1 MARLSENPPA
11 WVAEYVGLPFAEHGR
26 RRRDGVDCW
35 GLLRLVY
42 AERYGV
48 LLPALTGEYESTG
61 DAPAIASLVGRESH
75 SGRWRRTT
83 EPAVGDAALFRVPR
97 GWHVGVVVADRRM
110 LHAQVGSDSCVERID
125 TPTWGPRLEGCYRLG
140 GPVRVVGRSRPL
152 DGPRIDAEMPAGLTV
167 SEMLLTLG
175 VPPGPLLR
183 VSVGGVEVSPAVW
196 DRVRPKPG
204 RVVRVSAVVP
214 TGGGGKDTTRLILAI
229 AVVAAAVAAP
239 FAAGALGLSV
249 LGTGTLGGGLLAA
262 GVGLGGMLLVNSLI
276 PPPRPRL
283 SQGAGFRASPTIT
296 GARNEARPYGRI
308 PVILGRHRIAPLYAG
323 LPWTEI
329 VGDEQYLRVAFV
341 VGYGQLAIS
350 EIKIGETPIES
361 FEGVEWE
368 VREGLPDD
376 PPLVLY
382 PGTVLEDGL
391 AVLLEEAGG
400 WSLRTSGTDAEEL
413 SIDVTWLQGLV
424 ELTAG
429 GERAER
435 TVSLEVE
442 YAPAGSGQWVSVNG
456 QSPDFSRGMD
466 FLFREP
472 EVQLGGSGVHGSEV
486 GWGLGFAGTKPAYLP
501 STNYS
506 WEASGYV
513 LVEQAGVHE
522 FGVDSSDAADV
533 FVDDRPIA
541 SFYGTHG
548 TQGGGV
554 PDFSGHTGQIN
565 LAQGWHRIRVR
576 VEARSTSGA
585 LALGWKRP
593 GDGGMSVIPA
603 ASLRTNPGFGS
614 VGLAYRWFDTS
625 RYLSS
630 ITVTGNEARTLRRS
644 IAWAV
649 ERGQYDVRIR
659 RLTPDT
665 DDERVLDKVH
675 WTALRTIRP
684 DDPIAMPGLAKLA
697 VRIKATDQ
705 LAGALDTVNCVAHSV
720 LPDWEPGQ
728 FGAWIRRATSNPAS
742 CYRAIL
748 QGPAN
753 ARPLADDRLDL
764 DELAAWHHA
773 CSQAGFEFNG
783 VVDVEGTVFDRLADV
798 ASAGRASFGMRDG
811 RYSIVRD
818 RAQTVPVQ
826 HFTPRNSWGF
836 TGRRAFPDLPHGL
849 RVRFLNRLVG
859 YQQDERLVH
868 DDGYDESNATDYET
882 IELFG
887 VTDPDQVWK
896 HGRYHI
902 AVARLRP
909 EIYELHAD
917 FEHLACT
924 RGDLVLVTHDVTL
937 WGLGSGRVSELV
949 VDAGSNLTG
958 LVLDDPVVMEAGKTY
973 QVRVRLE
980 DGTSWAKPVNTSPG
994 RWSQVNFDPVSPVD
1008 PRPKVGDLWMFGELG
1023 KETRELLVRSIEI
1036 DPDLSAR
1043 LTLVDHAPAV
1053 HEADQGE
1060 IPPWDSGITVPPDYE
1075 DRPEAP
1081 VIESIRSDDFVM
1093 VRGSDG
1099 TLRPRMAI
1107 TLKRPSGR
1115 RPIPTV
1121 AQVRT
1126 REKPPSGEA
1135 GSSWTHHPYAPIE
1148 NSQISVLDVEEG
1160 VTYQIR
1166 LRVLTA
1172 DGRASDWV
1180 EAEHTV
1186 VGKSLPPPDLAA
1198 FDVQRL
1204 SDGTRRYS
1212 WRFDEV
1218 PMDLDGVRIRYGQP
1232 DWVWENMQALHD
1244 DVLQSSPSELN
1255 EPPQGTWR
1263 FAAKAVDT
1271 SGNESKNA
1279 VYVTR
1284 TLGPPRLD
1292 GVAFSDDAAIRGWPG
1307 SKTDCWITSTNE
1319 LEAEDLAT
1327 WDTLAAMGAA
1337 TWDAYTR
1344 WNWSPK
1350 SPIRYEHTPLDAGFV
1365 FEWSPDAIA
1374 TGDGILTV
1382 EVAWSVNGVD
1392 YTPWAEISTVRDVSV
1407 TARYLKARV
1416 TSEAS
1421 GAQPVPVIR
1430 SLLVLMRAEGVIHEH
1445 DDLETLDLVPPW
1457 RLGPGDVRLPV
1468 PPGRFSRIRSVSLS
1482 FNGTGAGWSWELVD
1496 RDTQHGPRVR
1506 LFNAQG
1512 QPADATI
1519 DAVIR
1524 GL

>member
-1 MARLSENPPA
+1 MPRLPENPPP
-11 WVAEYVGLPFAEHGR
+11 WVAQYVGVEFAEGGR
-26 RRRDGVDCW
+26 GISAGLDCW

-42 AERYGV
+42 AERFGV
-48 LLPALTGEYESTG
+48 WLPAFNGGCETGEALAG
-61 DAPAIASLVGRESH
+61 LVGQETH
-75 SGRWRRTT
+75 SGRWRRVV
-83 EPAVGDAALFRVPR
+83 EPAVGDAALFRVAR

-110 LHAQVGSDSCVERID
+110 LHAQRGTESCVERFD
-125 TPTWGPRLEGCYRLG
+125 TPRWAPRLEGVYRIA
-140 GPVRVVGRSRPL
+140 GPVTVRGHVRPL
-152 DGPRIDAEMPAGLTV
+152 STPCIDAALPAGLTV
-167 SEMLLTLG
+167 SEMLDALG
-175 VPPGPLLR
+175 VAPGPLLR
-183 VSVGGVEVSPAVW
+183 VSVGDVDLPREQWS
-196 DRVRPKPG
+196 RVRPKPG
-204 RVVRVSAVVP
+204 RVVAVRATVP
-214 TGGGGKDTTRLILAI
+214 AGGGGKDTTRLILAI

-239 FAAGALGLSV
+239 FAAGALGFSV
-249 LGTGTLGGGLLAA
+249 LGAGTLGGGLLAA

-283 SQGAGFRASPTIT
+283 SQGSASGLSPSIT

-308 PVILGRHRIAPLYAG
+308 PVILGRHRIAPPFAG

-329 VGDEQYLRVAFV
+329 VGDDQYLRAAFIL
-341 VGYGQLAIS
+341 GYGPLAIS

-368 VREGLPDD
+368 AREGRPDD

-382 PGTVLEDGL
+382 PGTVLEDSL
-391 AVLLEEAGG
+391 AVLLAQETG
-400 WSLRTSGTDAEEL
+400 WVVRTSATDAEEL
-413 SIDVTWLQGLV
+413 SVDVTWLQGLV
-424 ELTAG
+424 ELTSA

-442 YAPAGSGQWVSVNG
+442 YSPAGAGLWQPVNG

-466 FLFREP
+466 YLFREP
-472 EVQLGGSGVHGSEV
+472 EVVLGGAGTHGSEIA
-486 GWGLGFAGTKPAYLP
+486 WGAGFAGAKPAYLP
-501 STNYS
+501 ASKYS
-506 WEASGYV
+506 WEAAGYV
-513 LVEQAGVHE
+513 YAPLPGAYT
-522 FGVDSSDAADV
+522 FGVDSSDASDV
-533 FVDDRPIA
+533 FVNDRPIA

-548 TQGGGV
+548 TQGGAS
-554 PDFSGHTGQIN
+554 PDFTGHTGQIT
-565 LAQGWHRIRVR
+565 LTQGWHRLRVR
-576 VEARSTSGA
+576 MEARSTGGA
-585 LALGWKRP
+585 IALGWQKP
-593 GDGGMSVIPA
+593 GDGSMSVVPVGN
-603 ASLRTNPGFGS
+603 LRTYPHAGLGEA
-614 VGLAYRWFDTS
+614 GLAYRWFDTS

-630 ITVTGNEARTLRRS
+630 ITATGNEARTLRRS

-649 ERGQYDVRIR
+649 ERGQYDVRVR

-684 DDPIAMPGLAKLA
+684 DDPVTMRGLAKLA
-697 VRIKATDQ
+697 IRIKATDQ
-705 LAGALDTVNCVAHSV
+705 LSGVLDTVNCVAHSI

-728 FGAWIRRATSNPAS
+728 FGEWIPRATSNPAS
-742 CYRAIL
+742 CYRAVL

-753 ARPLADDRLDL
+753 ARALGDDRLDL
-764 DELAAWHHA
+764 DELAAWHFA
-773 CSQAGFEFNG
+773 CQEQGLEFNA
-783 VVDVEGTVFDRLADV
+783 VIDVEGTVFDRLSDV
-798 ASAGRASFGMRDG
+798 AAAGRASFGMRDG

-818 RAQTVPVQ
+818 RVQSVPVQ

-836 TGRRAFPDLPHGL
+836 SGRRAFPDLPHGL
-849 RVRFLNRLVG
+849 RVRFLNQLVG

-882 IELFG
+882 LELFG
-887 VTDPDQVWK
+887 VTHPDQVWK

-909 EIYELHAD
+909 EIYELHTD
-917 FEHLACT
+917 FEHLACS
-924 RGDLVLVTHDVTL
+924 RGDLVLVTHDVPL

-949 VDAGSNLTG
+949 LDGANNLTG
-958 LVLDDPVVMEAGKTY
+958 LVLDDPVVMEDGKSY
-973 QVRVRLE
+973 QVRARLE
-980 DGTSWAKPVNTSPG
+980 DGTSWARPVNLSPG
-994 RWSQVNFDPVSPVD
+994 RWSQVNFPPVSAGE

-1023 KETRELLVRSIEI
+1023 KETRELIVRSIEI
-1036 DPDLSAR
+1036 EPDLAAR

-1075 DRPEAP
+1075 NRPETP

-1093 VRGSDG
+1093 YRGTDG
-1099 TLRPRMAI
+1099 TLRPRMVI

-1115 RPIPTV
+1115 RPIPTL

-1126 REKPPSGEA
+1126 REKPPEGEA
-1135 GSSWTHHPYAPIE
+1135 GSSWTHHPYTPIE
-1148 NSQISVLDVEEG
+1148 SSQVSVLDVEEG

-1180 EAEHTV
+1180 SAEHTV
-1186 VGKSLPPPDLAA
+1186 IGKSLPPPDLAS
-1198 FDVQRL
+1198 FNVERL

-1212 WRFDEV
+1212 WTFDEA
-1218 PMDLDGVRIRYGQP
+1218 PPDIAGVKVRYGQT
-1232 DWVWENMQALHD
+1232 DWVWENMLDLHD
-1244 DVLQSSPSELN
+1244 GVLEASPSELN

-1263 FAAKAVDT
+1263 FGAKGVDT
-1271 SGNESKNA
+1271 SGNESENA

-1284 TLGPPRLD
+1284 TLGPQRLD

-1307 SKTDCWITSTNE
+1307 TKTDCWLTSSNE

-1327 WDTLAAMGAA
+1327 WDTLASMGAP

-1350 SPIRYEHTPLDAGFV
+1350 SPIRYEHTTLDAGFV

-1374 TGDGILTV
+1374 TGDGVLVV
-1382 EVAWSVNGVD
+1382 EVQWSTNGVD
-1392 YTPWAEISTVRDVSV
+1392 YTPWAEISSVRDVAV
-1407 TARYLKARV
+1407 VARYLRARV
-1416 TSEAS
+1416 TCESSA
-1421 GAQPVPVIR
+1421 AQPVPVIR
-1430 SLLVLMRAEGVIHEH
+1430 SLLVVMRAEAVIHEH
-1445 DDLETLDLVPPW
+1445 EDLETADLVAPW
-1457 RLGPGDVRLPV
+1457 RIGVGDVRLPV

-1482 FNGTGAGWSWELVD
+1482 FNGMGGGWSWELVD
-1496 RDTQHGPRVR
+1496 RNTQHGPRVR

-1512 QPADATI
+1512 EPADAVL